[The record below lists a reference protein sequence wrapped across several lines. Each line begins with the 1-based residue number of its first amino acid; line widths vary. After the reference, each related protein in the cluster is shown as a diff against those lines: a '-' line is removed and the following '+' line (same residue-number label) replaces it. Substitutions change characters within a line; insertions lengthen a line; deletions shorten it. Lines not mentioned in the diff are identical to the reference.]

1 MDDPNSRDRF
11 YEFANWC
18 YQGGVFV
25 SRSSGTLFSP
35 SLGVLWLLPAL
46 QALLLCFFLAD
57 AMNHLWYNDGAL
69 TIDHACN

>member
-1 MDDPNSRDRF
+1 M
-11 YEFANWC
+11 
-18 YQGGVFV
+18 FV

-57 AMNHLWYNDGAL
+57 AMNNLWYNDGAL
-69 TIDHACN
+69 TIDRACN